1 MTHLRQ
7 IMLEELRRR
16 NYAESTIHIYIQTVE
31 HFSVGTSIV
40 HPISLDPSIFAGIKP
55 RCSRGGS
62 WPRTL

>member
-31 HFSVGTSIV
+31 HFSRYIHRSPDQLG
-40 HPISLDPSIFAGIKP
+40 LSIFAGIKR